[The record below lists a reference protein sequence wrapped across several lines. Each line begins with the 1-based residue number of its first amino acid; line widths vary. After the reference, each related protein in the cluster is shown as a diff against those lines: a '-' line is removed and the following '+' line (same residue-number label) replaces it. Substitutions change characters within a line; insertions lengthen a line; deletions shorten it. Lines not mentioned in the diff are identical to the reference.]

1 MAKCPVSIKVLNLI
15 NQRNENHTAPPP
27 LTQQDGQNERD
38 SATSGRNETV
48 QPLGK
53 MFWQYLLNPTYAVP
67 PTRQFHGQ
75 TMCIQ
80 HNACIYPPNGMCGN
94 ARRGTFAVT
103 RSWKLLECPRIAV
116 WINHCRALAR
126 DCGTAIW
133 MENPKWRA
141 GIWMALTDYNFE
153 PKTRHKICESIY
165 IDLVTEKWL

>member
-1 MAKCPVSIKVLNLI
+1 MKTILHHHHSPSRTARRK
-15 NQRNENHTAPPP
+15 ETAPP
-27 LTQQDGQNERD
+27 LAGMRRC
-38 SATSGRNETV
+38 SH
-48 QPLGK
+48 LGK
-53 MFWQYLLNPTYAVP
+53 CCGSQYLLNRRYAVP
-67 PTRQFHGQ
+67 PTQQFHGQ
-75 TMCIQ
+75 TMCVQ

-94 ARRGTFAVT
+94 ARRGTFTVT

-133 MENPKWRA
+133 MQNPKWRA

-165 IDLVTEKWL
+165 IDIVTEKWL